1 MRRFIIQSQSMNY
14 GTRKRSKRILCFAL
28 VPLLVLGVVS
38 VCFANRQIVIN
49 TSPSVKPG
57 LYLRSNAAPAVGQLV
72 EFRIPVSVRSYI
84 QSRSG
89 HDGQDWYILKPVV
102 AGPGDWVDTTG
113 GVLRIN
119 GKIVAPMPPMRDR
132 FGNALPRWT
141 HSRVLGRD
149 EYFVFSDRISNSF
162 DSRCYGP
169 VTRREIESV
178 RRPLITW

>member
-1 MRRFIIQSQSMNY
+1 VRRFFSQSQSLHY
-14 GTRKRSKRILCFAL
+14 ATWQRSKRALCFAL
-28 VPLLVLGVVS
+28 VPLALLGFVS
-38 VCFANRQIVIN
+38 ICFANRQIVIN
-49 TSPSVKPG
+49 TSPSVTPG
-57 LYLRSNAAPAVGQLV
+57 LYIRSNAVPAIGQLV

-89 HDGQDWYILKPVV
+89 HDGEDWYILKPVV
-102 AGPGDWVDTTG
+102 AGPGDRVDTTG
-113 GVLRIN
+113 GLLRIN
-119 GKIVAPMPPMRDR
+119 GKIVANMPPIRDG

-141 HSRVLGRD
+141 QSRALGRD